1 MKKWFEEK
9 KEWIKRH
16 FDVFDTILFIT
27 FAGMANSSIYTFVK
41 TLMEG
46 HYALALFNFII
57 MAYSMSSI
65 ITNIVQGVIR
75 VKEKISETVL
85 DGIIEWIKDDC

>member
-16 FDVFDTILFIT
+16 FDVFDMLLFVM
-27 FAGMANSSIYTFVK
+27 FAGLTNSVIYTFVK
-41 TLMEG
+41 TLIEG
-46 HYALALFNFII
+46 HYVLALFNFII
-57 MAYSMSSI
+57 MAYWIASSGFAVI
-65 ITNIVQGVIR
+65 QGVIR

-85 DGIIEWIKDDC
+85 DGIVEWVKDD